1 MKPQSP
7 QRNEFKSIEKY
18 PFNDI
23 TERIISCALEVHTA
37 LGPGLLE
44 NIYEEAMAH
53 ELNLRD
59 IDFIRQKEL
68 QIQYKGHNV
77 GNYRLDFLVEE
88 KIVVELKSIEIVRGI
103 HIAQLL
109 TYMRAENL
117 RIGLLI
123 NFNVERLKDGL
134 KRVIL

>member
-1 MKPQSP
+1 M
-7 QRNEFKSIEKY
+7 
-18 PFNDI
+18 
-23 TERIISCALEVHTA
+23 EVHTA

-44 NIYEEAMAH
+44 NIYEEAMAY

-59 IDFIRQKEL
+59 INFIRQKEL
-68 QIQYKGHNV
+68 QIQYKGHTV

-88 KIVVELKSIEIVRGI
+88 KIVVELKSIEIIKGI

-123 NFNVERLKDGL
+123 NFNVEMLKDGL